1 MAIAVSHKTQTEF
14 TYSLKVNQIQK
25 QKMKQ
30 QTKENANFI
39 NRYYQ
44 KKKCHHT
51 SQSTNHCDLGIFI
64 FL

>member
-1 MAIAVSHKTQTEF
+1 MAISVSHKTQTEF
-14 TYSLKVNQIQK
+14 TYPLKVNQIQK

-44 KKKCHHT
+44 KKSAIT
-51 SQSTNHCDLGIFI
+51 QVNPQTTGI
-64 FL
+64 